1 MYPSRF
7 PVRCIALVL
16 LSIVLLLACK
26 TQQSKGQNPDQLKMI
41 AIDKLGVEI
50 ESFPNT
56 TGEYVLYVQRANS
69 SSPTNV
75 LKFLVIEVGT
85 NKIATEQNFVP
96 GYIKW
101 ITEFS
106 LELLSVPGTIKETES
121 LADYTKVINVRT
133 TKN

>member
-1 MYPSRF
+1 
-7 PVRCIALVL
+7 
-16 LSIVLLLACK
+16 
-26 TQQSKGQNPDQLKMI
+26 MI

-85 NKIATEQNFVP
+85 NKIVTEQNFVP